1 MDQNP
6 IRLTKLFYRKSL
18 FAEILTNNEEDLI
31 KSLKSLKYLC
41 ASFTILGKRYHS
53 QLYKNAR
60 RYFQLTSLDLE
71 DATKDSIPLNS
82 LRDTIRQQ
90 QKKLRRLL
98 PCSKAYGML

>member
-1 MDQNP
+1 M
-6 IRLTKLFYRKSL
+6 
-18 FAEILTNNEEDLI
+18 
-31 KSLKSLKYLC
+31 
-41 ASFTILGKRYHS
+41 LGKRYHS

-71 DATKDSIPLNS
+71 DATEDSIPLNS